1 MQIGDVFMGN
11 ETSIKNNNEELDIKL
26 TKAEIFKIQTAL
38 LYWKSTKNNGYEPLY
53 IKIANQTKIC

>member
-1 MQIGDVFMGN
+1 MGN